1 MASFLDQFRTVL
13 RSKPAITAKVKD
25 AEYWFRTKVGE
36 LSGKFTKNSRQALLK
51 RFEEME
57 TPTIGSIVLFFY
69 DPKHKMTL
77 PYYDRFPMTILIAPH
92 PDGFAGLNMHYL
104 EPSLRARLFD
114 ALLETRTT
122 KKYTEET
129 KLALTYD
136 MLKAT
141 QKYSQFKP
149 CYKRYLTDHVQSS
162 IVFVSPP
169 EWKKVLFLPLQ
180 QFKKASDQ
188 EVWRESRAK
197 F

>member
-1 MASFLDQFRTVL
+1 
-13 RSKPAITAKVKD
+13 
-25 AEYWFRTKVGE
+25 
-36 LSGKFTKNSRQALLK
+36 
-51 RFEEME
+51 
-57 TPTIGSIVLFFY
+57 
-69 DPKHKMTL
+69 
-77 PYYDRFPMTILIAPH
+77 
-92 PDGFAGLNMHYL
+92 
-104 EPSLRARLFD
+104 
-114 ALLETRTT
+114 
-122 KKYTEET
+122 
-129 KLALTYD
+129 